1 MAEAGFIASV
11 DARTKLAGSNQMEV
25 LLFSLG
31 TREIFGIN
39 VFKVREVG
47 KIPAITRTPNMPTG
61 VEGLISLR
69 GNVIPVVALVS
80 LLDLPERS
88 DSLGDTMLVAEFS
101 KRTVVFL
108 VNGVERIH
116 RVDWERIRPAEGAT
130 GGLKSLVTA
139 IIELEDGRIVSMLDV
154 EQILANTF
162 GEAIIADVLPLEGRA
177 KPPVIF
183 FADDSLV
190 ARKQIAEV
198 LDQLKIQHKHATNG
212 LEAWT
217 RLQAMALHCQ
227 QIGKTVKDEIDL
239 ILVDAEMPQMDGY
252 VLTQNIKADHR
263 FNEVPVVM
271 HSSLSSEAN
280 KALGRQV
287 GVDAYVAKFDS
298 GTLGNTLRPYLQS

>member
-1 MAEAGFIASV
+1 MTKAGLIESV
-11 DARTKLAGSNQMEV
+11 DGRTKLAGSNQMEV

-61 VEGLISLR
+61 VKGFISLR

-80 LLDLPERS
+80 LLDLQDQP
-88 DSLGDTMLVAEFS
+88 DDLGDTMLVAEFS
-101 KRTVVFL
+101 RRTVVFM
-108 VNGVERIH
+108 VKGVDRIH
-116 RVDWERIRPAEGAT
+116 RVDWERIKPADRAT

-139 IIELEDGRIVSMLDV
+139 IIELDDGRIVSMLDV

-162 GEAIIADVLPLEGRA
+162 GEAIIADVLPLQSQG
-177 KPPVIF
+177 KPAVVF

-198 LDQLKIQHKHATNG
+198 LDHLKVQHKHATDG
-212 LEAWT
+212 QEAWT
-217 RLQAMALHCQ
+217 RLQGMAAHCQ
-227 QIGKTVKDEIDL
+227 QIGKTLKDEIDL

-252 VLTQNIKADHR
+252 VLTRNIKADRR
-263 FNEVPVVM
+263 FDGIPVVM

-298 GTLGNTLRPYLQS
+298 GNLSNTLRPYLQH

>member
-1 MAEAGFIASV
+1 MTNAGFIDSV

-47 KIPAITRTPNMPTG
+47 KIPAITRTPNMPAG

-80 LLDLPERS
+80 LLKLDEQS
-88 DSLGDTMLVAEFS
+88 DDLGDTMLVTEFS
-101 KRTVVFL
+101 QRTVVFM
-108 VNGVERIH
+108 VRGVERIH
-116 RVDWERIRPAEGAT
+116 RVDWERIRSADN
-130 GGLKSLVTA
+130 GGSKSLVTA
-139 IIELEDGRIVSMLDV
+139 IIELGDGRIVSMLDV

-162 GEAIIADVLPLEGRA
+162 GEAIIADVLPLQSKG
-177 KPPVIF
+177 KPPVVF

-198 LDQLKIQHKHATNG
+198 LDHLKVQHKHATDG
-212 LEAWT
+212 QEAWT
-217 RLQAMALHCQ
+217 RLQATAAHCQ
-227 QIGKTVKDEIDL
+227 QIGKSVKDEIDL

-252 VLTQNIKADHR
+252 VLTRNIKADQR
-263 FNEVPVVM
+263 FDGVPVIM

-298 GTLGNTLRPYLQS
+298 GNLGNTLRPYLQR

>member
-1 MAEAGFIASV
+1 MTNAGFIDSV

-47 KIPAITRTPNMPTG
+47 KIPAITRTPNMPDG

-80 LLDLPERS
+80 LLKLDGQT
-88 DSLGDTMLVAEFS
+88 DDLGDTMLVTEFS
-101 KRTVVFL
+101 QRTVVFM
-108 VNGVERIH
+108 VKGVDRIH
-116 RVDWERIRPAEGAT
+116 RVDWERIRAADN

-139 IIELEDGRIVSMLDV
+139 IIELGDGRIVSMLDV

-162 GEAIIADVLPLEGRA
+162 GEAIIADVLPLQSKG
-177 KPPVIF
+177 KPPVVF

-198 LDQLKIQHKHATNG
+198 LDHLKVQHKHATDG
-212 LEAWT
+212 QEAWT
-217 RLQAMALHCQ
+217 RLQATAAHCQ

-252 VLTQNIKADHR
+252 VLTRNIKADHR
-263 FNEVPVVM
+263 FDGIPVVM

-298 GTLGNTLRPYLQS
+298 GNLGNTLRPYLQR

>member
-1 MAEAGFIASV
+1 MTKAGFIEGV

-80 LLDLPERS
+80 LLNLPEQS
-88 DSLGDTMLVAEFS
+88 DSLGDTMLVTEFS
-101 KRTVVFL
+101 RRTIVFM
-108 VNGVERIH
+108 VKGVDRIH
-116 RVDWERIRPAEGAT
+116 RVDWERIRPADG

-139 IIELEDGRIVSMLDV
+139 IIELSDGRIVSMLDV

-162 GEAIIADVLPLEGRA
+162 GEAIIADVLPLQHMG
-177 KPPVIF
+177 KPPVVF

-198 LDQLKIQHKHATNG
+198 LDHLKVQHKHATDG
-212 LEAWT
+212 QEAWT
-217 RLQAMALHCQ
+217 RLQAVAAHCQ

-252 VLTQNIKADHR
+252 VLTRNIKADTR
-263 FNEVPVVM
+263 FDGIPVIM

-298 GTLGNTLRPYLQS
+298 GNLGNTLRPYLQH